1 MFKVG
6 KEFHL
11 LHVVSDLDVVDG
23 WYNEIFAVRRFV
35 RNTMKAAMRKASLVL
50 IGDFVLEPAQPLRHM
65 QGWERSA
72 LGRFYSKH
80 GQHFHSI
87 AWYVDD
93 LTETCMRL
101 TEQKIRL
108 FDMVGNAVI
117 KPSRRDG
124 AVWTH
129 PQDTHAAF
137 EFAAVPKFFIDPRL
151 QPGWTTDYWR
161 DRHPLGIEGAS
172 HMTVL
177 FRNLEDS
184 RLVYEKALGAEV
196 IHHGQIPGRKRSLYF
211 AVGEDTVVE
220 AAQPLSSTTPEGKDL
235 ARAGEGIFSVTFKTR
250 NLERAAD
257 YLRSKA
263 QEFTEDGDSLV
274 LNSDQAF
281 GMTIGFT
288 ESNLRLGR

>member
-1 MFKVG
+1 
-6 KEFHL
+6 
-11 LHVVSDLDVVDG
+11 
-23 WYNEIFAVRRFV
+23 
-35 RNTMKAAMRKASLVL
+35 MRKASLVL

-72 LGRFYSKH
+72 LGRFYSKY

-93 LTETCMRL
+93 LTEMCLRL

-288 ESNLRLGR
+288 ESNLR

>member
-1 MFKVG
+1 MFKIG

-23 WYNEIFAVRRFV
+23 WYDEIFAVRRFV

-72 LGRFYSKH
+72 LGRFYSKY

-93 LTETCMRL
+93 LTEMCLRL

-108 FDMVGNAVI
+108 FDMVGNAII

-124 AVWTH
+124 AVWTP

-250 NLERAAD
+250 NLGRVAD

-288 ESNLRLGR
+288 ESNLR

>member
-23 WYNEIFAVRRFV
+23 WYDEIFAVRRFV

-72 LGRFYSKH
+72 LGRFYSKY

-93 LTETCMRL
+93 LTEMFLRL

-129 PQDTHAAF
+129 PQYTHAAF
-137 EFAAVPKFFIDPRL
+137 EFVAVPKFFIDPRL

-172 HMTVL
+172 HITVL

-220 AAQPLSSTTPEGKDL
+220 AAQPLSSTTQEGKDL
-235 ARAGEGIFSVTFKTR
+235 ARAGEGIFSVTFKTS

-263 QEFTEDGDSLV
+263 QEFREDGDSLV
-274 LNSDQAF
+274 LDSDQAF

-288 ESNLRLGR
+288 ESNLR

>member
-1 MFKVG
+1 MFKIG

-23 WYNEIFAVRRFV
+23 WYDEIFAVRRFV

-72 LGRFYSKH
+72 LGRFYSKY

-93 LTETCMRL
+93 LTEMCLRL

-108 FDMVGNAVI
+108 FDMVGNAII

-250 NLERAAD
+250 NLGRVAD

-288 ESNLRLGR
+288 ESNLR

>member
-23 WYNEIFAVRRFV
+23 WYDEIFAVRRFV

-72 LGRFYSKH
+72 LGRFYSKY

-93 LTETCMRL
+93 LTEMCLRL

-263 QEFTEDGDSLV
+263 QEFTEEGDSLV

-288 ESNLRLGR
+288 ESNLR